1 MAAGASGCLAPGL
14 EMLLTLT
21 SLPGYTRAVPQAP
34 DGDKGLSVSTT
45 FLLHAEQH
53 FCPYGIFP
61 HSHIPGVTTHIWV
74 QTHKGTKGVL
84 SSRTD
89 PEHFGITAATQHD
102 TTLQDVPRA
111 IVSAASAVPLVFAS
125 PTSGNHSSFTEQ
137 PLHL

>member
-45 FLLHAEQH
+45 FLLHAEQR
-53 FCPYGIFP
+53 FCPYGNFP
-61 HSHIPGVTTHIWV
+61 HSHIHGVTTHIWV

-84 SSRTD
+84 STRTD
-89 PEHFGITAATQHD
+89 PEHFGITAATRHD
-102 TTLQDVPRA
+102 MTLQDVQRA